1 MPVFDFSNIPD
12 PKGDPQCTYTVFYS
26 EESEPTPERPLLLL
40 DNHARQWKHHSC
52 GMFTNPIRRTA
63 FEFQEGDPAGQ
74 TDDNAPVKAS
84 GSASAGSS
92 ARALGT
98 ASADILQIDARFVS
112 LLRWLGENHIRVRL
126 SGANREDGYAVY
138 KIREMAFGGGSKLS
152 AEDGFLQFMITRLL
166 ASSAPVET
174 EEEEEE
180 EEGDSMKLTSLQ
192 SITDFMTCAGRTLP
206 DNIRLWA
213 RRNLAVARSN
223 EVSPEERRH
232 AQRALSIMMN
242 IQWKNNYFEAI
253 DPQEARR
260 ILDEELYGMERVKQ
274 RIIETIIQINRTH
287 TLPAYGLLL
296 VGPAGTGKSQ
306 IAYAVA
312 RILKLPWTTL
322 DMSSINDPE
331 QLTGSSRVYAN
342 AKPGIIM
349 EAFSMAGE
357 SNLVFIINEL
367 DKAAAGKGNGNPADV
382 LLTLLDNLGFTDN
395 YMECMVPTVGVYPI
409 ATANDKSQISAPLMS
424 RFAVVDIPDYTDE
437 EKKIIFSRFAL
448 PKVLRRIGLLE
459 KECIVTPEA
468 LDVVV
473 EKYRDTTGIRDLEQA
488 AEHLAA
494 NALYQ
499 IEANHVKQVVF
510 DAAMAHDLLM

>member
-1 MPVFDFSNIPD
+1 MPVFDFNDVSDERNHAE
-12 PKGDPQCTYTVFYS
+12 CTYTTFRS
-26 EESEPTPERPLLLL
+26 DAGEATPEQPILLL
-40 DNHARQWKHHSC
+40 DNHSRQWKHHSI
-52 GMFTNPIRRTA
+52 GVFTNPVKRSS
-63 FEFQEGDPAGQ
+63 FEFEEEDG
-74 TDDNAPVKAS
+74 KF
-84 GSASAGSS
+84 
-92 ARALGT
+92 
-98 ASADILQIDARFVS
+98 SADILEIDARFVS
-112 LLRWLGENHIRVRL
+112 LLRWLGENHINVRL
-126 SGANREDGYAVY
+126 SGKNREDGYAVY
-138 KIREMAFGGGSKLS
+138 KIREIAFGGGTKLS
-152 AEDGFLQFMITRLL
+152 AEDGFLQFMMDRLF
-166 ASSAPVET
+166 ASHAP
-174 EEEEEE
+174 EEIEEDEDYEE
-180 EEGDSMKLTSLQ
+180 VGDEMKLTSLQ
-192 SITDFMTCAGRTLP
+192 SITDFMTCAGNTMP
-206 DNIRLWA
+206 ENIRLWA
-213 RRNLAVARSN
+213 RRNLAVARSH

-242 IQWKNNYFEAI
+242 VQWKNNYFEAI
-253 DPQEARR
+253 DPEEARR

-331 QLTGSSRVYAN
+331 QLTGSSRIYSN

-349 EAFSMAGE
+349 EAFSAAGE

-367 DKAAAGKGNGNPADV
+367 DKAASGKGNGNPADV

-424 RFAVVDIPDYTDE
+424 RFAVIDIPDYTKE

-448 PKVLRRIGLLE
+448 PKVLKRMSLKKE
-459 KECIVTPEA
+459 ECIVTEEGLEA
-468 LDVVV
+468 VMDIFAH
-473 EKYRDTTGIRDLEQA
+473 TSGIRDLEQA
-488 AEHLAA
+488 AEHIAA

-499 IEANHVKQVVF
+499 IEVNHVAFVSF
-510 DAAMAHDLLM
+510 DGTMVRELLAQ